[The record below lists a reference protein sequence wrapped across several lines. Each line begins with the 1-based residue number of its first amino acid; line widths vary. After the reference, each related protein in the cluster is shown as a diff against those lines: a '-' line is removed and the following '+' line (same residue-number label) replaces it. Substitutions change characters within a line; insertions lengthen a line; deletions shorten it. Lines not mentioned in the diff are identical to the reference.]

1 MEVALEG
8 RPLFLACLGASAVVI
23 FGGVIALYDVSPPPA
38 PPLPQAPP
46 PVHEMMPE
54 LKFSQPIYQ
63 ALIEQDAKKFEV
75 PVPSLADL
83 VQPVPYY
90 DEIRGR
96 RPLKVG
102 KPIETRHLKVT
113 LSVEKRQALVEGQ
126 TFRTDHL
133 VLTIENRTDSYLA
146 YRVVTQ
152 VPRNQKCQN
161 KGDIPHNAIVIGP
174 KQTLSRTECLFRD
187 ASAVD
192 LLSIEVMELSALA
205 ATYVSRLPPALVLYE
220 ARTSSGHVPL
230 TGDLCPQTF
239 SWREIRDG
247 VERNE
252 FDWKDV
258 MDFYAR
264 HNCDEYAFF
273 RAYRFRTDATA
284 PLPARPAP

>member
-1 MEVALEG
+1 MEG
-8 RPLFLACLGASAVVI
+8 KPLLLACLGVSAVVI

-38 PPLPQAPP
+38 PPLPQPPP
-46 PVHEMMPE
+46 PVHQMMPE

-63 ALIEQDAKKFEV
+63 ALLEQDAKKFQV
-75 PVPSLADL
+75 SSPSIAELQA
-83 VQPVPYY
+83 PIPYY

-102 KPIETRHLKVT
+102 KPVDTRHLKIQ
-113 LSVEKRQALVEGQ
+113 LAVEKRQALIDGQ
-126 TFRTDHL
+126 TFRADHL

-152 VPRNQKCQN
+152 VPKNQKCQN

-174 KQTLSRTECLFRD
+174 KQTLARTECLFRD
-187 ASAVD
+187 ANSVD
-192 LLSIEVMELSALA
+192 LLSVEVMELGPLS
-205 ATYVSRLPPALVLYE
+205 ATYISRLPPTLVLYD
-220 ARTSSGHVPL
+220 ARTASGHVPL
-230 TGDLCPQTF
+230 AGELCPQTF

-247 VERNE
+247 VEHNE

-273 RAYRFRTDATA
+273 RTYRYRTDATA
-284 PLPARPAP
+284 PLPARPAS